1 MEERADQLREEVAEI
16 MAASSFSSLHARLH
30 MIDTLESLCLDHL
43 FEQEIDDALQQVV
56 AADVR
61 IVILG
66 PLLFGFVYFG
76 NIDTWFHQVINY
88 STIYKPTT
96 IHPR

>member
-43 FEQEIDDALQQVV
+43 FEHEIDDALQQVV

-61 IVILG
+61 DCDLG
-66 PLLFGFVYFG
+66 TVALWFCLLRKHRYMVSPG
-76 NIDTWFHQVINY
+76 N
-88 STIYKPTT
+88 KL
-96 IHPR
+96 